1 MPMHRVPQ
9 VVKDV
14 YVSDADVEMSKDVES
29 IRIDRHLVADLS
41 AVMPGRR
48 RKMVDRIEE
57 HARKNLIAVMPLL
70 AKYYNHESP
79 KVRSQIRASLARLM
93 ATEAG
98 EQALIECM
106 FSKNRKIADTA
117 ASILEQKNY
126 GSTGFLAVYRQTR
139 GLIAQAWKGEV
150 FSQDIEELVADSIE
164 TYKEGRFDQGTTN
177 LTMARDL
184 LEDRLEWHSHLR
196 SYIKDVLKLT
206 PVLSRSGV
214 QVDSIQD
221 SIRHLSSA
229 IPDREYT
236 EAKKLLELRRQETHL
251 WKQLWSLEEFITK
264 RVTKRP
270 EFDEAALND
279 HDRRLM
285 EAFVSVGREA
295 QGAVQDGEAGEALKI
310 VSDYIRD
317 DVSARYLTTDGKRLD
332 TEDEA
337 AWYVIWSVGLGL
349 LKLIAPVVPN
359 VAEEFYQLY
368 FRDREEAASVHT
380 VPWPEPFVSL
390 DTESASESTKARKSS
405 RKGKGSRSK

>member
-1 MPMHRVPQ
+1 VS
-9 VVKDV
+9 VVAKDV
-14 YVSDADVEMSKDVES
+14 YVSDADIEMSKDVES

-57 HARKNLIAVMPLL
+57 HARKNLMAVMPLL
-70 AKYYNHESP
+70 AKYYNHENP
-79 KVRSQIRASLARLM
+79 KVRQQVRSSLTRLI
-93 ATEAG
+93 ANETG

-117 ASILEQKNY
+117 ANILEEKNY
-126 GSTGFLAVYRQTR
+126 GSNGFLAMYRQTR

-150 FSQDIEELVADSIE
+150 FSQDIEELVADSID
-164 TYKEGRFDQGTTN
+164 TYKEGRFDQGMTN

-229 IPDREYT
+229 IPEREYT

-264 RVTKRP
+264 RVTKKP
-270 EFDEAALND
+270 DADQVSLGE
-279 HDRRLM
+279 HDKRLM
-285 EAFVSVGREA
+285 ESFVSVGREV
-295 QGAVQDGEAGEALKI
+295 QSTIQDGEAAEALKI
-310 VSDYIRD
+310 VSDFIRD
-317 DVSARYLTTDGKRLD
+317 DISAQYLATDGKRLGS
-332 TEDEA
+332 EDEA

-368 FRDREEAASVHT
+368 FRDREEAASVHS
-380 VPWPEPFVSL
+380 VEWPEPFSSL
-390 DTESASESTKARKSS
+390 ATEAGSPQPAPKTRKPAK
-405 RKGKGSRSK
+405 KGKASRSK